1 VSAAGLPDRA
11 GRIAE
16 VVVAVARQLLIDR
29 GVSRLALLDDGSPE
43 ARLAAGW
50 LEHGLGGAAL
60 VRVREPVAQLEL
72 LLQKAADPDGATRA
86 GAEGIRFTA
95 RLLSD
100 VALVNPANKTA
111 ILLSGDLPPEPLLP
125 LADLYASEVRELA
138 GDWSAPPPVRAL
150 AERAGGIEVLDRA
163 LRELFEARN
172 PEALDALPGEI
183 GHSVRAALARG
194 RAARRSY
201 HVVPKLGS
209 RTLGVDL
216 FQ

>member
-1 VSAAGLPDRA
+1 VSAAERPDRA

-50 LEHGLGGAAL
+50 LEHGLGAGAL
-60 VRVREPVAQLEL
+60 VRVQEPAAELES
-72 LLQKAADPDGATRA
+72 LLQSAADADEKTRVRF
-86 GAEGIRFTA
+86 EGIRFTA
-95 RLLSD
+95 RLLKD

-138 GDWSAPPPVRAL
+138 GDWSAPDPVRAL
-150 AERAGGIEVLDRA
+150 AEVAGGIEVLDQA
-163 LRELFEARN
+163 LRDRFEGRN
-172 PEALDALPGEI
+172 PGALDGLPGDA
-183 GHSVRAALARG
+183 GDAVRAALARG
-194 RAARRSY
+194 RAARRAFY
-201 HVVPKLGS
+201 VVPKLGT

>member
-1 VSAAGLPDRA
+1 MSATERPDRA

-29 GVSRLALLDDGSPE
+29 GVNRLALLDDGSPE

-50 LEHGLGGAAL
+50 LEHGLGAGAV
-60 VRVREPVAQLEL
+60 VRVREPAAELES
-72 LLQKAADPDGATRA
+72 LLQSAADSDEKTRVRF
-86 GAEGIRFTA
+86 EGLRLTA
-95 RLLSD
+95 RLLDD

-138 GDWSAPPPVRAL
+138 GDWSAPEPVRAL

-163 LRELFEARN
+163 LRDRFEGRN
-172 PEALDALPGEI
+172 PNALDGLPGDV
-183 GHSVRAALARG
+183 GDAVRTALARG
-194 RAARRSY
+194 RAARRAFS
-201 HVVPKLGS
+201 VVPKLGS